1 LFSTPKSSS
10 TDAQPRSDDE
20 LMFTYGPHEDAFL
33 IAEYGFTQST
43 SRVSNPYNCIDIS
56 EPIIKLFAR
65 LGKDGERK
73 QALLENEGY
82 WGDSTISS
90 NDFTASFRTLI
101 QLRLYCHDLGEGDSK
116 LQPWLQVVR
125 GEEEVVTRENEKKV
139 EKVLRSIASKLIK
152 LDSDFNVPGPED
164 NYDAFEHDLCSDMLM
179 EIWESELDV
188 LERIVKRYK

>member
-1 LFSTPKSSS
+1 
-10 TDAQPRSDDE
+10 
-20 LMFTYGPHEDAFL
+20 MFTYGPHEDGFL

-43 SRVSNPYNCIDIS
+43 PRVSNPYNCIDIS

-82 WGDSTISS
+82 WGDSTIAS

-101 QLRLYCHDLGEGDSK
+101 QLRLYCHDLGEGEGDEEGEGDSK

-139 EKVLRSIASKLIK
+139 EQVLRSIASKLIK
-152 LDSDFNVPGPED
+152 IYAAFNVPDHKD

-188 LERIVKRYK
+188 LKKIVKRYK